1 MLDKLQ
7 ESIGEA
13 FTPEFQKELEETF
26 DQKVNERVQETVDSK
41 IKELNEEHEQE
52 IKELNEQHEEQIS
65 KLEEDAEDYASQE
78 VDTAAAN
85 LENKYK
91 AEIKSMTKRFKN
103 ELNEHTETLI
113 EQAEEYANVVAD
125 EKVNEKETELNE
137 KFKNELNEKTE
148 NLIIQAEEYAKL
160 YADEKV
166 NEKVKEL
173 KAKFKEE
180 LNEHTEQLIQQGE
193 EYAKYVREE
202 ERKAIN
208 EHINK
213 LNELAEEYV
222 DLTCKEI
229 IENLDMYAEN
239 VINEFI
245 NDYKDKL
252 DMKVNES
259 NTNVI
264 LDMFS
269 TLCLKTGIGLKE
281 INEAKTEKDNAK
293 KEEDADL
300 LERYNKE
307 VNENIR
313 LRKENN
319 NLIKAGIINEMK
331 DGLTILQAQKF
342 EKIAETIDFTRDEN
356 FINKLKSI
364 KENIQVVPAEIAK
377 KPVVKERF
385 KDRDRERVVESDDT
399 DEYYLENDTIISK
412 KDGMRK
418 NDVWNK
424 FI

>member
-41 IKELNEEHEQE
+41 IKELTEEHEQE
-52 IKELNEQHEEQIS
+52 IKELTEQHEEQIS

-78 VDTAAAN
+78 VDSAAAN

-103 ELNEHTETLI
+103 ELSEHTESLI
-113 EQAEEYANVVAD
+113 EQAEEYASVVAD

-148 NLIIQAEEYAKL
+148 NLITQAEEYAKL

-252 DMKVNES
+252 DMKINES

-281 INEAKTEKDNAK
+281 INEAKAEKDNAK

-377 KPVVKERF
+377 KPTV
-385 KDRDRERVVESDDT
+385 KDRIKDRERVVESDD
-399 DEYYLENDTIISK
+399 DDYYLENDAIVSK

-418 NDVWNK
+418 IDVWNK

>member
-41 IKELNEEHEQE
+41 IKELTEEHEQE
-52 IKELNEQHEEQIS
+52 IKELTEQHEEQIS

-103 ELNEHTETLI
+103 ELNEHTESLI
-113 EQAEEYANVVAD
+113 EQAEEYASVVAD

-148 NLIIQAEEYAKL
+148 NLITQAEEYAKL

-173 KAKFKEE
+173 KAKFKNE

-252 DMKVNES
+252 DMKINES

-281 INEAKTEKDNAK
+281 INEAKAEKDNAK

-377 KPVVKERF
+377 KPTV
-385 KDRDRERVVESDDT
+385 KDRIKDRERVVESDD
-399 DEYYLENDTIISK
+399 DDYYLENDTIVSK

>member
-41 IKELNEEHEQE
+41 IKELTEEHEQK

-78 VDTAAAN
+78 VDSAAAN

-103 ELNEHTETLI
+103 ELNEHTESLI
-113 EQAEEYANVVAD
+113 EQAEEYASVVAD

-148 NLIIQAEEYAKL
+148 NLITQAEEYAKL
-160 YADEKV
+160 YADEQV

-252 DMKVNES
+252 DMKINES

-281 INEAKTEKDNAK
+281 INEAKAEKDNAK

-377 KPVVKERF
+377 KPTV
-385 KDRDRERVVESDDT
+385 KDRIKDRERVVESDD
-399 DEYYLENDTIISK
+399 DDYYLENDTIVSK

>member
-41 IKELNEEHEQE
+41 IKELTEEHEQE
-52 IKELNEQHEEQIS
+52 IKELTEQHEEQIS

-103 ELNEHTETLI
+103 ELSEHTESLI
-113 EQAEEYANVVAD
+113 EQAEEYASVVAD

-148 NLIIQAEEYAKL
+148 NLITQAEEYAKL

-173 KAKFKEE
+173 KAKFKNE

-252 DMKVNES
+252 DMKINES

-281 INEAKTEKDNAK
+281 INEAKAEKDNAK

-377 KPVVKERF
+377 KPTV
-385 KDRDRERVVESDDT
+385 KDRIKDRERVVESDD
-399 DEYYLENDTIISK
+399 DDYYLENDTIVSK

>member
-41 IKELNEEHEQE
+41 IKELTEEHEQE
-52 IKELNEQHEEQIS
+52 IKELTEQHEEQIS

-103 ELNEHTETLI
+103 ELSEHTESLI
-113 EQAEEYANVVAD
+113 EQAEEYASVVAD

-148 NLIIQAEEYAKL
+148 NLITQAEEYAKL

-173 KAKFKEE
+173 KAKFKNE

-222 DLTCKEI
+222 DMTCKEI

-252 DMKVNES
+252 DMKINES

-281 INEAKTEKDNAK
+281 INEAKAEKDNAK

-377 KPVVKERF
+377 KPTV
-385 KDRDRERVVESDDT
+385 KDRIKDRERVVESDD
-399 DEYYLENDTIISK
+399 DDYYLENDTIVSK

>member
-41 IKELNEEHEQE
+41 IKELTEEHEQE
-52 IKELNEQHEEQIS
+52 IKELTEQHEEQIS

-103 ELNEHTETLI
+103 ELSEHTESLI

-148 NLIIQAEEYAKL
+148 NLITQAEEYAKL
-160 YADEKV
+160 YADEQV

-222 DLTCKEI
+222 DMTCKEI

-281 INEAKTEKDNAK
+281 INEAKAEKDNAK

-377 KPVVKERF
+377 KPTV
-385 KDRDRERVVESDDT
+385 KDRIKDRERVVESDD
-399 DEYYLENDTIISK
+399 DDYYLENDTIVSK
-412 KDGMRK
+412 RDGMRK
-418 NDVWNK
+418 IDVWNK

>member
-41 IKELNEEHEQE
+41 IKELTEEHEQE
-52 IKELNEQHEEQIS
+52 IKELTEQHEEQIS

-78 VDTAAAN
+78 VDSAAAN

-103 ELNEHTETLI
+103 ELSEHTESLI
-113 EQAEEYANVVAD
+113 EQAEEYASVVAD

-148 NLIIQAEEYAKL
+148 NLITQAEEYAKL
-160 YADEKV
+160 YADEQV

-222 DLTCKEI
+222 DMTCKEI

-252 DMKVNES
+252 DMKINES

-281 INEAKTEKDNAK
+281 INEAKNEKDNAK

-377 KPVVKERF
+377 KPTV
-385 KDRDRERVVESDDT
+385 KDRIKDRERVVESDD
-399 DEYYLENDTIISK
+399 DDYYLENDAIVSK

-418 NDVWNK
+418 IDVWNK